1 MIKQRIYV
9 KFLDDLHPE
18 PLKKLS
24 KCSPAPSAPIL
35 HVHQTYFV
43 ITSTKRIQLVTKWCV
58 EKFAHL
64 LTFTAIH
71 MHTRSKFSGHIFHTF
86 TALIKEHKKALI
98 LVKAFSRRISVGNIK
113 ENDLDFFYLKPQVH
127 KKVKAVKKVISIIKI
142 YNIVLSNVNHNF

>member
-35 HVHQTYFV
+35 HVPQTYFV
-43 ITSTKRIQLVTKWCV
+43 KTSIKRIQLVTNCCV
-58 EKFAHL
+58 ENFAHL
-64 LTFTAIH
+64 LTFTDIH
-71 MHTRSKFSGHIFHTF
+71 MHTRSKCSGQIFHTF

-98 LVKAFSRRISVGNIK
+98 LVKAFRRISVGNIK
-113 ENDLDFFYLKPQVH
+113 ENNLDFFYLKPQVH